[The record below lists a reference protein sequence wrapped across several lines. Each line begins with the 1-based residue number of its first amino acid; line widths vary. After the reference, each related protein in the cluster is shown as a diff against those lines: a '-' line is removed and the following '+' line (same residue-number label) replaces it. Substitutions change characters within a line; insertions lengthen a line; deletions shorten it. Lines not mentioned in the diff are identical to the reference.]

1 MISEVVGV
9 LIQPHMMAIIIGGVL
24 VGNLVGCMPGLTATM
39 ALAVLLPITY
49 YIPIS
54 TALLLMGSIYV
65 GAIRG
70 GGIPAIL
77 LNVPGTPSDIA
88 TTFDGFPLAQKGL
101 ARRAL
106 MMSVFASVMGGLI
119 GNIFLAFLAPPLAR
133 VSLRF
138 GPPEFFW
145 LCILGITIMVSI
157 AEESLCKGLISGFI
171 GLLITT
177 VGVSPLGGETR
188 FTLGF
193 PQLAG
198 GVPMIVGLIG
208 LYCIPRVLELA
219 QEKGEE
225 VDKIIIK
232 GSLHG
237 EMAWVIRK
245 WFSGFQG
252 IISSLIGV
260 FIGILPG
267 AGGNIAGIMAY
278 NQIKRMDKHP
288 EEFGKGRIE
297 GVLAAETANN
307 AEVSGSLIPALT
319 FGIPGSPP
327 AAIMLGAILV
337 QGLRPGAKLFT
348 EHAMDM
354 YILIGGIFFANIAL
368 LLVMYLSPIYSKIL
382 RVPREMLAVLIA
394 VMSVVGTFAIRGNF
408 ADVIVMCILGIG
420 MYFGRKLGFPTAP
433 AVLGIV
439 LGRLAEEGLT
449 QSMMIAKAR
458 GGLLPYFFGRPI
470 TVTLIIFI
478 LFFLTWPFLQDWLQ
492 KIRGRK

>member
-1 MISEVVGV
+1 MIGEVISI
-9 LIQPHMMAIIIGGVL
+9 LIQPHMLAIILGGVF
-24 VGNLVGCMPGLTATM
+24 VGNLVGCLPGLTATM

-49 YIPIS
+49 YIPIA
-54 TALLLMGSIYV
+54 TALVLMGSIFV
-65 GAIRG
+65 GAMRG

-77 LNVPGTPSDIA
+77 LNVPGTPADIA
-88 TTFDGFPLAQKGL
+88 TTFDGYPLAKKGL
-101 ARRAL
+101 ARQAL
-106 MMSVFASVMGGLI
+106 MMSIFASAMGGLI
-119 GNIFLAFLAPPLAR
+119 GNVFLAFLAPPLAR

-157 AEESLCKGLISGFI
+157 SEESLVKGLISGFI

-188 FTLGF
+188 FTFGI

-198 GVPMIVGLIG
+198 GVPIIVGLIG

-219 QEKGEE
+219 QEKGAEVEE
-225 VDKIIIK
+225 IIVT
-232 GSLHG
+232 GSLH
-237 EMAWVIRK
+237 EAMAWVIRK

-252 IISSLIGV
+252 LISSLIGTFV
-260 FIGILPG
+260 GTLPG

-278 NQIKRMDKHP
+278 NQVKRMDDHP

-297 GVLAAETANN
+297 GVLASETANN
-307 AEVSGSLIPALT
+307 AEVSGSLIPTLT

-348 EHAMDM
+348 ENALDM
-354 YILIGGIFFANIAL
+354 YTLIGSLFIANIAL
-368 LLVMYLSPIYSKIL
+368 MFLMYLSPIYSKIL
-382 RVPREMLAVLIA
+382 LVPRVILAVLIT
-394 VMSVVGTFAIRGNF
+394 VMSAVGTFAIRGNF

-420 MYFGRKLGFPTAP
+420 MYFGRKFGFPTAP

-458 GGLLPYFFGRPI
+458 GGLVPYFFGRPI
-470 TVTLIIFI
+470 TVGIMIVI
-478 LFFLTWPFLQDWLQ
+478 LFFLFWPFLQEWF
-492 KIRGRK
+492 KKSRSRK

>member
-1 MISEVVGV
+1 MIIEVIST
-9 LIQPHMMAIIIGGVL
+9 LMHPLMLAIIIGGVFI
-24 VGNLVGCMPGLTATM
+24 GNLVGCLPGLTATM

-49 YIPIS
+49 YMPIS
-54 TALLLMGSIYV
+54 TALVLMGAIYV

-70 GGIPAIL
+70 GGITAIL

-101 ARRAL
+101 ARQAL
-106 MMSVFASVMGGLI
+106 MMSIFASIMGGLI
-119 GNIFLAFLAPPLAR
+119 GNIFLAVLAPPLAR

-145 LCILGITIMVSI
+145 LCILGITVMVSI
-157 AEESLCKGLISGFI
+157 SAESLWKGLISGFI

-188 FTLGF
+188 FTFGF
-193 PQLAG
+193 PELAG
-198 GVPMIVGLIG
+198 GVPIIVGLIG
-208 LYCIPRVLELA
+208 LYCIPRVFELA
-219 QEKGEE
+219 QEKVIEAEE
-225 VDKIIIK
+225 IIIK
-232 GSLHG
+232 GSLHNQ
-237 EMAWVIRK
+237 MAWVIRK
-245 WFSGFQG
+245 WFSSFQG
-252 IISSLIGV
+252 IISSLIGTFV
-260 FIGILPG
+260 GVLPG

-278 NQIKRMDKHP
+278 DQVKRMDKHP

-307 AEVSGSLIPALT
+307 ATVSSSLIPAFS

-337 QGLRPGAKLFT
+337 QGLRPGASLFT
-348 EHAMDM
+348 EHAVDM
-354 YILIGGIFFANIAL
+354 YVLIGGLFLANIAL
-368 LLVMYLSPIYSKIL
+368 FLVMYLSPIYSKIL
-382 RVPREMLAVLIA
+382 RVPREMLAVFIA
-394 VMSVVGTFAIRGNF
+394 VMSVVGTFALRGNF
-408 ADVIVMCILGIG
+408 ADVMVMCILGIA

-458 GGLLPYFFGRPI
+458 GGLLSYFFGRPI
-470 TVTLIIFI
+470 TVVLIILI
-478 LFFLTWPFLQDWLQ
+478 LFFLAWPFLQAQLQ
-492 KIRGRK
+492 KIRAKK

>member
-1 MISEVVGV
+1 MVTEVLSALMHPIMI
-9 LIQPHMMAIIIGGVL
+9 AIIIGGVL
-24 VGNLVGCMPGLTATM
+24 VGNLIGCLPGLTATM

-49 YIPIS
+49 YMPIA
-54 TALLLMGSIYV
+54 TALVLMASIYV

-106 MMSVFASVMGGLI
+106 MMSVFGSVMGGLI
-119 GNIFLAFLAPPLAR
+119 GNTFLAFLAPPLAR
-133 VSLRF
+133 ISLRF
-138 GPPEFFW
+138 GPAEFFW

-157 AEESLCKGLISGFI
+157 TEGSLWKGLISGFI

-188 FTLGF
+188 FTFGA

-198 GVPMIVGLIG
+198 GVPIIVGLIG

-219 QEKGEE
+219 QEKGQE
-225 VDKIIIK
+225 VDKIIIT
-232 GSLHG
+232 GSLH
-237 EMAWVIRK
+237 EAMAWVIRK
-245 WFSGFQG
+245 WFSGIQG
-252 IISSLIGV
+252 VVSSLIGT

-267 AGGNIAGIMAY
+267 AGGNIAGIIAY
-278 NQIKRMDKHP
+278 DQVKRMDKHP

-327 AAIMLGAILV
+327 AAVMLGAILV
-337 QGLRPGAKLFT
+337 QGLRPGAKLFA
-348 EHAMDM
+348 ENALDM
-354 YILIGGIFFANIAL
+354 YILIGGFYFANLAL
-368 LLVMYLSPIYSKIL
+368 LLVMYLSPLYSKIL
-382 RVPREMLAVLIA
+382 NVPREMLAVLIA

-408 ADVIVMCILGIG
+408 GDVVVMCILGIG
-420 MYFGRKLGFPTAP
+420 MFFGRKLGFPTAP

-458 GGLLPYFFGRPI
+458 GGLLPYFAGRPI
-470 TVTLIIFI
+470 CIVLMILIM
-478 LFFLTWPFLQDWLQ
+478 FFLSWPFLQDRLQ
-492 KIRGRK
+492 RMRGKK

>member
-1 MISEVVGV
+1 MISEVFST
-9 LIQPHMMAIIIGGVL
+9 LMQPLMIAIIIGGVFI
-24 VGNLVGCMPGLTATM
+24 GNLVGCLPGLTATM

-49 YIPIS
+49 YMPIS
-54 TALLLMGSIYV
+54 TALVLMGSIYV

-70 GGIPAIL
+70 GGITAIL

-88 TTFDGFPLAQKGL
+88 TTFDGFPLAKKGL

-106 MMSVFASVMGGLI
+106 MMSIFASVMGGII
-119 GNIFLAFLAPPLAR
+119 GNIFLALLAPPLAR

-145 LCILGITIMVSI
+145 LCILGITVMVSI
-157 AEESLCKGLISGFI
+157 SSESLLKGLISGFI
-171 GLLITT
+171 GILVTT

-188 FTLGF
+188 FTFNL
-193 PQLAG
+193 PELAG
-198 GVPMIVGLIG
+198 GVPIIVGLIG
-208 LYCIPRVLELA
+208 LYCIPRVFELP
-219 QEKGEE
+219 QEKVIEAK
-225 VDKIIIK
+225 KIVIK
-232 GSLHG
+232 GSLHN
-237 EMAWVIRK
+237 EMAWVMRK
-245 WFSGFQG
+245 WFSGIQG
-252 IISSLIGV
+252 VISSLIGT
-260 FIGILPG
+260 FIGIIPG

-278 NQIKRMDKHP
+278 DQIKRMDKHP

-307 AEVSGSLIPALT
+307 AEVSGSLIPAFT

-348 EHAMDM
+348 ENALDM
-354 YILIGGIFFANIAL
+354 YTLIGGLFLANIAL

-382 RVPREMLAVLIA
+382 RIPREMLAVFIA
-394 VMSVVGTFAIRGNF
+394 VMSVVGTFALRGNF
-408 ADVIVMCILGIG
+408 ADVMVMCVLGIA

-458 GGLLPYFFGRPI
+458 GGLLSYFFGRPI
-470 TVTLIIFI
+470 SVVLMILI
-478 LFFLTWPFLQDWLQ
+478 LFFLTWPFLQAQSQ
-492 KIRGRK
+492 KIRAKK

>member
-1 MISEVVGV
+1 MITQV
-9 LIQPHMMAIIIGGVL
+9 LSALMQPSMIAIIIGGVFI
-24 VGNLVGCMPGLTATM
+24 GNLIGCLPGLTATM
-39 ALAVLLPITY
+39 ALSVLLPITY
-49 YIPIS
+49 YMPIS
-54 TALLLMGSIYV
+54 TALVLMASIYV

-70 GGIPAIL
+70 GGITAIL

-106 MMSVFASVMGGLI
+106 MMSIFASIMGGLI

-138 GPPEFFW
+138 GPSEFFW

-157 AEESLCKGLISGFI
+157 TEESLCKGLISGFI

-188 FTLGF
+188 FTFGF

-198 GVPMIVGLIG
+198 GVPIVVGLIG

-219 QEKGEE
+219 QEKGEQFE
-225 VDKIIIK
+225 EIIIE
-232 GSLHG
+232 GSIHEG
-237 EMAWVIRK
+237 MAWVIRK
-245 WFSGFQG
+245 WFSGLQG
-252 IISSLIGV
+252 VVSSLIGT

-278 NQIKRMDKHP
+278 NQVKRMDKHP

-307 AEVSGSLIPALT
+307 AVVSSSLIPTLT

-337 QGLRPGAKLFT
+337 QGLRPGAKLFA
-348 EHAMDM
+348 EHAVDM
-354 YILIGGIFFANIAL
+354 YILIGGLFLANIVL
-368 LLVMYLSPIYSKIL
+368 FLVMYLSPIYSKIL
-382 RVPREMLAVLIA
+382 RVPREMLAVFIA
-394 VMSVVGTFAIRGNF
+394 VMSVVGTFAMRGNF
-408 ADVIVMCILGIG
+408 ADVIVMCILGMG
-420 MYFGRKLGFPTAP
+420 MYFGRKLGFSTAP

-458 GGLLPYFFGRPI
+458 GGLLHYFFGRPI
-470 TVTLIIFI
+470 TVALIILI
-478 LFFLTWPFLQDWLQ
+478 LFFLAWPFLQDRL
-492 KIRGRK
+492 RKTREKR